1 MNVSSVLVLLLRQRL
16 NNIHISSHLL
26 PEDTFSTVE
35 KVKSTVE
42 SCRPLSSVI
51 IKSQRKSNSIKCN
64 TNTKCTDP
72 SSQNIFLSFT
82 HLHTPRTCF
91 TLYLCLFLSLSSKNN
106 YFEFFT
112 SVKNKIIKC
121 LIKL

>member
-1 MNVSSVLVLLLRQRL
+1 MIVFSVLVLLLLLQQRL

-82 HLHTPRTCF
+82 HTHHVNSSIFISVSFYLLALKTI
-91 TLYLCLFLSLSSKNN
+91 TLNFSPQLR
-106 YFEFFT
+106 
-112 SVKNKIIKC
+112 IK
-121 LIKL
+121 